1 MKRLIARNYLARVDV
16 ARQIVILNLHIKV
29 EVPLHEVRES
39 FNALDWDVEVGKVR
53 PIKGA
58 R

>member
-1 MKRLIARNYLARVDV
+1 MKRLIARNYLPRVDV
-16 ARQIVILNLHIKV
+16 ARQLVILDLHIKV